1 MIYLANLGAN
11 QQLYIE
17 NQGSQTLMTLVSSSR
32 GQQQSQ
38 SSSFATGSWTAPPT
52 LFRSDGNFLLRIDS
66 TGGQHFVQL
75 QASGF
80 NSLKTAPSLINADVM
95 PLQQVSETATSSQSS
110 VQFKPIEPMKP
121 MEPMEPM
128 KLGNMSMSTN
138 PMEMRMGNM
147 QMRMGEASESKSQSK
162 STSKSKSTQRFC
174 TECGN
179 QVKAGDRFC
188 GNCGHKLED

>member
-66 TGGQHFVQL
+66 AGGQHFVQL

-80 NSLKTAPSLINADVM
+80 NSLKTAPSLIDADIM
-95 PLQQVSETATSSQSS
+95 PLQQMSETATSSQSS
-110 VQFKPIEPMKP
+110 VQFKPMEPMQP
-121 MEPMEPM
+121 MKPMEPM

-162 STSKSKSTQRFC
+162 STAKSTKHFC

-179 QVKAGDRFC
+179 PVKAGDRFC